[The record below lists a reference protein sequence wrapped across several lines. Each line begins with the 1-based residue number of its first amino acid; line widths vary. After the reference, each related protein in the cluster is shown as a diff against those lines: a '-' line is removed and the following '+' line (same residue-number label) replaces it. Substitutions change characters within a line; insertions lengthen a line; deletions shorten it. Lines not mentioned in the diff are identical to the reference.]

1 MAFQYL
7 KDNAPEH
14 IKEDARGAWNVAV
27 MGRFKAFKN
36 WVTATWT
43 GESHLNA
50 AIGEYE
56 DFLAMFG
63 ENDTTKKPS
72 FRVFYE
78 ATRAPA
84 DTGNFKTFQL
94 IMNRM
99 GHVAEKPHYIQI
111 RQEGRQTCDS
121 GSFFGIGDISL
132 QQQNAK
138 VYAKV
143 VDLETH
149 LRKQAAAGDPLSF
162 PKDKRFEKDSEKIQ
176 IYQLAKVAANIVG
189 IVYKK

>member
-1 MAFQYL
+1 MTQDTLTKYAQDAKKETLNKASDELKKVLTKIPYLKEVIVGGELAKMAFQYL

-36 WVTATWT
+36 WVAATWT
-43 GESHLNA
+43 GKSHLNL
-50 AIGEYE
+50 AIGDYE

-72 FRVFYE
+72 FREFYE

-84 DTGNFKTFQL
+84 DTGDFKTFQL

-99 GHVAEKPHYIQI
+99 GHVAEKPHYIDI
-111 RQEGRQTCDS
+111 RQ
-121 GSFFGIGDISL
+121 
-132 QQQNAK
+132 
-138 VYAKV
+138 
-143 VDLETH
+143 
-149 LRKQAAAGDPLSF
+149 
-162 PKDKRFEKDSEKIQ
+162 
-176 IYQLAKVAANIVG
+176 
-189 IVYKK
+189 

>member
-1 MAFQYL
+1 MTKIPYLKEVIVGGELAKMAFQYL

-43 GESHLNA
+43 GKSHLQI
-50 AIGEYE
+50 AIGDYE

-72 FRVFYE
+72 FREFYE

-84 DTGNFKTFQL
+84 DTGDFKTFQL

-99 GHVAEKPHYIQI
+99 GHVAEKPHYISI
-111 RQEGRQTCDS
+111 RQEGRQTADS
-121 GSFFGIGDISL
+121 GSFFGISDISL
-132 QQQNAK
+132 QEQNAK

-149 LRKQAAAGDPLSF
+149 LRKEIAAKKPVSLPAGP
-162 PKDKRFEKDSEKIQ
+162 RFEKDAKKI
-176 IYQLAKVAANIVG
+176 
-189 IVYKK
+189 